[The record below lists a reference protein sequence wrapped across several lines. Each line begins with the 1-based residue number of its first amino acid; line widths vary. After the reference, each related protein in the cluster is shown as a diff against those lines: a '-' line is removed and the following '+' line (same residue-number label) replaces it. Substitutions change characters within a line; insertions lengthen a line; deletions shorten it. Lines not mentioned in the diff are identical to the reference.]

1 MFKNQ
6 PSTEY
11 RKHHLDGNIAIWKK
25 QTKNFAIFTNTP
37 KKMARFLETTKW
49 EAYVRLGRLHRTSE
63 GGEPAELETSAEAPS
78 SFRLT
83 PRIGLL
89 ALGMSGLHAQVH
101 C

>member
-1 MFKNQ
+1 MIWMKTLPFEKAKN
-6 PSTEY
+6 
-11 RKHHLDGNIAIWKK
+11 R
-25 QTKNFAIFTNTP
+25 NFAIFTNTP

-78 SFRLT
+78 SFRLS

-89 ALGMSGLHAQVH
+89 ALGMSGLYAQVH